1 MVFGGKQVSVRLS
14 GQMHPIALDLA
25 GFLDMLYL
33 SLGQNVPTDG
43 LLPRICHKLLSSQ
56 ALCHLRQQVER
67 SGGAAGT
74 GTPEN
79 RVLCWAAP

>member
-1 MVFGGKQVSVRLS
+1 MW
-14 GQMHPIALDLA
+14 
-25 GFLDMLYL
+25 LYL

-43 LLPRICHKLLSSQ
+43 LLPWIYDNLLSSQ

-67 SGGAAGT
+67 RGGAAET